1 MKKLLL
7 LAFIAINHLSFGQAD
22 SLKGNLK
29 FSGYAEVYFCYDLNR
44 PENHELPSFLYN
56 FKRHNEVN
64 LNLGYANAS
73 YSSQRVRGNF
83 GLMAG
88 TYPQYNL
95 SAEQDLLRHVWQAN
109 IGLKL
114 SKTRNLWLDAGI
126 LPSHIGFESAIGKD
140 CAALTRSIIAEN
152 TPYYESGIKLGYASQ
167 NSKWYLAAL
176 VLNGWQRIA
185 RAEGNNTPAFGT
197 QITYTPGAKVSLN
210 YSTFIGNEKPDSLK
224 QMRFYQNFYGIFHPT
239 DRFGITAGFDFGIE
253 QKSSESNDYNNLFSP
268 VLILRYQLTEKI
280 AIAGRGELY
289 ADKNGIIIYTGTE
302 NGFQTSSFSANLDY
316 ALLRNVLWRIE
327 LRTFRSKDDIFYKDE
342 VSKNTFTLAATSLS
356 IAF

>member
-22 SLKGNLK
+22 SLKGNLI
-29 FSGYAEVYFCYDLNR
+29 FSGYAEVYFCYDLNQ

-114 SKTRNLWLDAGI
+114 SKTKNLWLDAGI

-140 CAALTRSIIAEN
+140 CAVLTRSIIAEN

-224 QMRFYQNFYGIFHPT
+224 QMRYYQNLYGIFHPT

-253 QKSSESNDYNNLFSP
+253 QKSTESNDYDNLFSP
-268 VLILRYQLTEKI
+268 VLIVRYQLAENI

-302 NGFQTSSFSANLDY
+302 NGFQTFGFSANLDY

-327 LRTFRSKDDIFYKDE
+327 LRTLQSKDDIFYKDE
-342 VSKNTFTLAATSLS
+342 VSKNTVTLAATSLS